1 MWLFM
6 LRNSQ
11 WISLPCSFPIFPTA
25 HENLAFA
32 SSLGNQF
39 HRSARSI
46 SKSNLLSFFLPSFLF
61 LQISS
66 DDSKFLALIVTVN
79 IRSLRILSSSFM
91 TCWTVLTSQLSHFF
105 SRKCLT
111 QLNWNIRIVEAG
123 KYFKRSSCPA
133 SLPKATSK
141 GCSEPCQVVFWT
153 SPKMES
159 PQSQADFL
167 QCLTTLAVKS
177 FFLCLKG
184 MPHVSV
190 FAHCLFDLSLGTTG
204 KSLVSS
210 SLLPPPS
217 GVYTHGYNHPGPLI
231 SRLNSPSCLGL
242 SLYVLCHWPTLNHLC
257 DPSLDSLSKSVGLCT
272 GSPALDTAICMSQ
285 GYLAEKKDHPSPLIC
300 W

>member
-32 SSLGNQF
+32 TSLGNQF
-39 HRSARSI
+39 HRSAHSI

-66 DDSKFLALIVTVN
+66 DDAKFLALIVTVN
-79 IRSLRILSSSFM
+79 IRSLLILSSSFM

-111 QLNWNIRIVEAG
+111 KLNWNVRIVEAG

-141 GCSEPCQVVFWT
+141 GCSEPCQVGFWT
-153 SPKMES
+153 SARMES

-167 QCLTTLAVKS
+167 QCVTTLAVKC
-177 FFLCLKG
+177 FFLCLNG
-184 MPHVSV
+184 MPYVSV
-190 FAHCLFDLSLGTTG
+190 FAHCLFDLSLATTG
-204 KSLVSS
+204 KSLVFS

-217 GVYTHGYNHPGPLI
+217 GV
-231 SRLNSPSCLGL
+231 
-242 SLYVLCHWPTLNHLC
+242 
-257 DPSLDSLSKSVGLCT
+257 
-272 GSPALDTAICMSQ
+272 
-285 GYLAEKKDHPSPLIC
+285 
-300 W
+300 